1 MPLSC
6 KSGDKAICAIDYDG
20 PRWDEL
26 RALNAAE
33 GRLRLNCCGS
43 RVTLKTSK
51 LGTRFFAHKQRGDC
65 TSAAETAEHLFV
77 KACIA
82 QAIAGTGWDVETEV
96 RGSAPDGSL
105 WVADVMASRGTHRI
119 AFEAQWSPQTREE
132 TAQRQELYRTSGI
145 RGLWLL
151 SRPNGIQVSKEVPS
165 LLIEVDLQAPA
176 AWVRIPAESPWHMTD
191 HQARNAAYL
200 WSQRI
205 ELGRFVQGCIARK
218 FVWAPGLNQRMPLE
232 IWAAEEECWRCRK
245 PTSIITRLDFRVDQ
259 LVPGAQQI
267 SLKIEDFDSPAGTSA
282 LTEAL
287 QQADLKSH
295 GIGAIRSRFS
305 RTRGSAYLSNGCV
318 HCDALQGAFF
328 EHEIFCDSEP
338 TLTVECLMADGLFT
352 EEVRETPFRWAFDES
367 FQASAQ
373 APADAES
380 RQVQSGMNNHKA
392 P

>member
-6 KSGDKAICAIDYDG
+6 KSGDNAICSIDYDG

-33 GRLRLNCCGS
+33 DRLRLDCCGS

-82 QAIAGTGWDVETEV
+82 QAIACTGWDVATEL

-105 WVADVMASRGTHRI
+105 WVADVMASRGKHRI

-132 TAQRQELYRTSGI
+132 TAQRQERYRASGV
-145 RGLWLL
+145 RGLWLM
-151 SRPNGIQVSKEVPS
+151 SRPSGIQVSKEVPS
-165 LLIEVDLQAPA
+165 LLIEVDLQARA
-176 AWVRIPAESPWHMTD
+176 AWVKIPAETPCYMTD
-191 HQARNAAYL
+191 HHARAAAYL

-218 FVWAPGLNQRMPLE
+218 FVWAAGLNQRMPLE
-232 IWAAEEECWRCRK
+232 IWAAEEDCWRCHK
-245 PTSIITRLDFRVDQ
+245 PTSIITRLDFRVDR
-259 LVPGAQQI
+259 LVPGAQKI
-267 SLKIEDFDSPAGTSA
+267 SLNIEDFDSPAGTSA

-295 GIGAIRSRFS
+295 GIGAVRSRFS

-318 HCDALQGAFF
+318 HCDALQGAFYQ
-328 EHEIFCDSEP
+328 HEVWDDAEP
-338 TLTVECLMADGLFT
+338 TLTVECLMAESLFN
-352 EEVRETPFRWAFDES
+352 EEVQETPFRWAFDES
-367 FQASAQ
+367 FQSPDQ
-373 APADAES
+373 VPADA
-380 RQVQSGMNNHKA
+380 G